1 MSSFIQMNKYQSNGF
16 TIVELMIVIS
26 IVGILSALAVPAYTG
41 YTRQAD
47 RAAAQSDVYE
57 LAQIMERGFTE
68 NRAYNAA
75 GLDLTNTLAQ
85 FNSGSPQRY
94 TFSVTRTATTYD
106 VIAVATSDSRDTY
119 DLTIDERGAERYR
132 DTGTS
137 SWVDNPW
144 DQIPD

>member
-1 MSSFIQMNKYQSNGF
+1 MNKFQSKGF
-16 TIVELMIVIS
+16 SIVELMIVIT
-26 IVGILSALAVPAYTG
+26 IVGILSSLAIPAYTG

-75 GLDLTNTLAQ
+75 GFDLTNTLAQ
-85 FNSGSPQRY
+85 FNSDSPQRY
-94 TFSVTRTATTYD
+94 VYSVENVTATAYD
-106 VIAVATSDSRDTY
+106 VIATATSDSRDTY

-132 DTGTS
+132 DHGTS
-137 SWVDNPW
+137 TWLASPW